1 MCDDIL
7 LFLCDLLEFISCIN
21 RYYFGFLLIIRL
33 FDSLEVCTLA
43 KALDVHVD
51 HQAHLVLSFSQPA
64 LLGGI
69 AKPQSTNV
77 MSVNLC
83 SGSRGAGS
91 RKPAMCLKIVS
102 LFCLALVV

>member
-43 KALDVHVD
+43 KPLDIHVD

-64 LLGGI
+64 LRGGI
-69 AKPQSTNV
+69 AKPHSAKVT
-77 MSVNLC
+77 SVNSR
-83 SGSRGAGS
+83 SGSRGTGIEDITY
-91 RKPAMCLKIVS
+91 IVPVTWS
-102 LFCLALVV
+102 